1 MAPRSNRSARPGSGG
16 FVYGA
21 RWLPAKA
28 QTKRKFE
35 PPTKKQFAMNGD
47 HQQSQTGVAPLDG
60 PAQETAVP
68 LRRKER
74 AGLGHAR
81 RRRTAFRSVTQLR
94 KRHSMRQPASG
105 AGPAWRL
112 AKTRLRLCSR
122 QLRSCTWLYF
132 PKGKSRRANVLS
144 EWRHRWIRRDSGIAA
159 IRKHA
164 RWNARRRYRYCTS
177 LA

>member
-1 MAPRSNRSARPGSGG
+1 MGSTLRPRSNFESGWNGAKDKARLWSIPLIHMAPRSNSSARPGSVG
-16 FVYGA
+16 FFSGA

-60 PAQETAVP
+60 PVQETAVP
-68 LRRKER
+68 LWRKER
-74 AGLGHAR
+74 AGLGHVR
-81 RRRTAFRSVTQLR
+81 RRRTAFPSVTQRR

-112 AKTRLRLCSR
+112 AKTRVRLCSR
-122 QLRSCTWLYF
+122 QLRSYTWLYF
-132 PKGKSRRANVLS
+132 PKGKSKRGNVLYG
-144 EWRHRWIRRDSGIAA
+144 W
-159 IRKHA
+159 
-164 RWNARRRYRYCTS
+164 
-177 LA
+177 